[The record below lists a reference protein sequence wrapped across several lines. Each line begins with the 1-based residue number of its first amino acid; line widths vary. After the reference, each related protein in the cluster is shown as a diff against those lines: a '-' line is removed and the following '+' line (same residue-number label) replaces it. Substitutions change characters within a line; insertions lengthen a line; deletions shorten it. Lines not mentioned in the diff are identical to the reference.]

1 MWGTL
6 MGRVVADGRAAI
18 RSISTRVFF
27 TSSPEVPTV
36 VRDLLVAHYD
46 PIYRQ
51 SLRRNF
57 PLVEAED
64 AERLEW
70 DGGEASLAAAAR
82 RAIGIDG

>member
-1 MWGTL
+1 M
-6 MGRVVADGRAAI
+6 
-18 RSISTRVFF
+18 
-27 TSSPEVPTV
+27 
-36 VRDLLVAHYD
+36 RDLLVAHYD

-57 PLVEAED
+57 PQVEAED

-82 RAIGIDG
+82 RAIGIDD